1 MNVNVAN
8 VMRPSAEVESEL
20 IARLSALAQAPVSHD
35 DTEDEDDILGEDGSE
50 DDVEDDAEST

>member
-1 MNVNVAN
+1 V
-8 VMRPSAEVESEL
+8 
-20 IARLSALAQAPVSHD
+20 QAPVSPD